1 MQKLF
6 AGVLCIFSVAH
17 MGCASVSPS
26 QGPEGG
32 EGGPCYPNGT
42 CDSGLTCLS
51 NTCVTN
57 IGAGGAAGSGGSGG
71 DGGNGGSGSDCDY
84 GLTPDF
90 YADCM
95 AEFCCSELDACFADE
110 TCSGCWTMTTPACDT
125 NTQLESLLACGAPEC
140 PIDFCDSGLVPGGVS
155 DPIACNKCTDAS
167 CCGQLDACLGGA
179 EQPNQTECLACLNDP
194 AATDCQSAPTAVQTA
209 AAEFATC
216 QDTFCGTPCALP

>member
-6 AGVLCIFSVAH
+6 AGVLCIFCVAH
-17 MGCASVSPS
+17 MGCASVSS
-26 QGPEGG
+26 SGSEGA

-57 IGAGGAAGSGGSGG
+57 TGAGGTAGSGGSGG
-71 DGGNGGSGSDCDY
+71 DGGSGGGACDY
-84 GLTPDF
+84 GLEPDF

-95 AEFCCSELDACFADE
+95 AEFCCTELDACFADE
-110 TCSGCWTMTTPACDT
+110 TCSGCWTTTTPGCEA
-125 NTQLESLLACGAPEC
+125 NTQLESLGACGAAEC
-140 PIDFCDSGLVPGGVS
+140 PTDFCDSGIGAFGVN

-167 CCGQLDACLGGA
+167 CCVELDACLGGA
-179 EQPNQTECLACLNDP
+179 EQPNLNECLACLGDP
-194 AATDCQSAPTAVQTA
+194 AATECQSAPTAVQTA

-216 QDTFCGTPCALP
+216 QDTSCGTPCALP